1 MFNEEGSTFNISV
14 KPYIQCVKLTV
25 TLRVKCESLPSVA
38 QTCLA
43 RSNQTEGNTSGKY
56 YNNSYYNN
64 SNESYNSD
72 IVLLPQ

>member
-1 MFNEEGSTFNISV
+1 MRKEVHSTYLLN
-14 KPYIQCVKLTV
+14 LTYNV
-25 TLRVKCESLPSVA
+25 WNWLTLRVEGESLPAVE

-43 RSNQTEGNTSGKY
+43 RSIQTEGITLGKY